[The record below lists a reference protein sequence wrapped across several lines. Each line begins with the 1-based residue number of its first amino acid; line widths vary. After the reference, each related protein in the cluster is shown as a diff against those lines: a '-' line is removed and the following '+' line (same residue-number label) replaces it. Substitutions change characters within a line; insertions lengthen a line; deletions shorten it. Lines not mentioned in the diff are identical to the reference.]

1 MTDAEVMKNTRCCAD
16 NYCKNCSLQGKPNC
30 KNMLLSFAW
39 NTMYNQKEE
48 NDRQKAEIER
58 LNGLITEWKAEAYKL
73 SDSMMLAKAEAV
85 KEVIEKLKDK
95 LQHRALFSVI
105 DTIDEVEKEYV
116 KRFQL

>member
-48 NDRQKAEIER
+48 NNCQKADIER
-58 LNGLITEWKAEAYKL
+58 LRNEVIFAYKITRTQTIKEF
-73 SDSMMLAKAEAV
+73 AK
-85 KEVIEKLKDK
+85 KFKDK

-105 DTIDEVEKEYV
+105 DTIDETVTEMESADNE
-116 KRFQL
+116 